1 MPAVP
6 PSMEGQEEEVG
17 PQLARVPMALAEC
30 QCEKWEELQQ
40 KGQEQRRDSGAV
52 GLTEISESKD

>member
-1 MPAVP
+1 
-6 PSMEGQEEEVG
+6 MEVQEQEVG

-40 KGQEQRRDSGAV
+40 KGQEQRGDSGVV
-52 GLTEISESKD
+52 GLTNISERKY